1 MYAYE
6 TGEPAER
13 FLKDLKKLTS
23 GTYFL
28 RDILNLAHLAETNHP
43 EKIRLMDLY
52 LKRIHLLVS
61 ERYEEIPTLDQ
72 EIRGLQPQ

>member
-6 TGEPAER
+6 TGEDAER
-13 FLKDLKKLTS
+13 LLKDLKKLTS

-28 RDILNLAHLAETNHP
+28 RDVLNLAHLAETNHP
-43 EKIRLMDLY
+43 EKIKLMALY

-61 ERYEEIPTLDQ
+61 ERYEEIPPLDLD
-72 EIRGLQPQ
+72 IRSLQVQ